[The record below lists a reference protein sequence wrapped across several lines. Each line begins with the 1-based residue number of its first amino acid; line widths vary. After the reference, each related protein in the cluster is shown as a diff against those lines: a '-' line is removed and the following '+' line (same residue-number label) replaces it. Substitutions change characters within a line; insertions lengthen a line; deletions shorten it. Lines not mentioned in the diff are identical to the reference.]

1 MLVRNEVLFKW
12 TLYALAALLCLAVQ
26 GALLQ
31 RVTLWG
37 VIPFLYPLAA
47 VIPATFNA
55 PAAGTAFA
63 LAVGVVC
70 DLLLPG
76 SLPCF
81 YTLTFPLAGLGASL
95 LSRSLLSAGVLCSLA
110 AGAMAFFLTGSFHCL
125 VLWAGGKAAWGA
137 GAYLTLREFCVTAPL
152 TVPMTVLFRA
162 GAERTRLDE

>member
-63 LAVGVVC
+63 AV
-70 DLLLPG
+70 
-76 SLPCF
+76 
-81 YTLTFPLAGLGASL
+81 ASYRQ
-95 LSRSLLSAGVLCSLA
+95 SR
-110 AGAMAFFLTGSFHCL
+110 
-125 VLWAGGKAAWGA
+125 
-137 GAYLTLREFCVTAPL
+137 
-152 TVPMTVLFRA
+152 
-162 GAERTRLDE
+162 